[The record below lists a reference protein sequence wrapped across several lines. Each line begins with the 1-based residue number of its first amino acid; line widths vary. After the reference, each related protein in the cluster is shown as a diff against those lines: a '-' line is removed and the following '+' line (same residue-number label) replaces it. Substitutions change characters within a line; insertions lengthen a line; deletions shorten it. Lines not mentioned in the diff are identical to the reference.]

1 MKFLNRICLLFA
13 ALSVF
18 TACERDYDGPPIEEP
33 TYAVDADA
41 NLLTIADIRTLG
53 AAVTSSSVYTFTGD
67 NDVLRAVITGT
78 DITGNIYKKIYVQDE
93 TGNIEIE
100 INQSGIYK
108 DFSEGQEIFL
118 DLKGLCISMYG
129 GELQIG
135 DPNGESNRIAYED
148 FKARA
153 HKNGWAKA
161 SNITVKNI
169 NDFSTIQ
176 ESDRFALVTVEN
188 VKFEAGGI
196 NTFAEADKTTN
207 VNLID
212 SKGNT
217 LILRNSNYADFA
229 KKLLPTGTGN
239 ITGILGRFN
248 GTWQLTIRSLDDLVG
263 FDPIVDP
270 SEGGEGGDTQDGI
283 QFKKVTTL
291 TSGKKYIIA
300 ANDGGTY
307 KVAQNLA
314 ASKTYGWLYV
324 DNATAVEDVITMSDE
339 SHVYVFVQN
348 GNNWY
353 IKDNSGRYMFMTGTY
368 NNFNVGTD
376 ATAEGLW
383 SVVANSDGSMKI
395 TNVGMN
401 KYIQYSVANTSY
413 GSYPDEKGIM
423 PELFEMQGEGSDS
436 GEQGGGG
443 SGQSG
448 VIYSETFETSQGD
461 FYVENV
467 TKPAEIANIWNHD
480 AQYKCM
486 KATAYVASSQTR
498 YASESMAVSPLIDL
512 TGVSSATLK
521 FEHCGRY
528 FDGNISQMCTV
539 WIKEEGGSW
548 VQLTGL
554 QYNDE
559 TKFTFTANTVDITS
573 YCGKKIQVGF
583 KYTSTSTTA
592 GTYEV
597 RNVSVE

>member
-100 INQSGIYK
+100 IDQSGIYK

-118 DLKGLCISMYG
+118 ELKGLCISMYG

-135 DPNGESNRIAYED
+135 DPNGTSNRIAYED

-196 NTFAEADKTTN
+196 NTFSEPDKPTN

-212 SKGNT
+212 SKGNA

-229 KKLLPTGTGN
+229 KKLLPTGTGS

-270 SEGGEGGDTQDGI
+270 E
-283 QFKKVTTL
+283 
-291 TSGKKYIIA
+291 
-300 ANDGGTY
+300 
-307 KVAQNLA
+307 
-314 ASKTYGWLYV
+314 
-324 DNATAVEDVITMSDE
+324 DN
-339 SHVYVFVQN
+339 N
-348 GNNWY
+348 G
-353 IKDNSGRYMFMTGTY
+353 
-368 NNFNVGTD
+368 
-376 ATAEGLW
+376 
-383 SVVANSDGSMKI
+383 
-395 TNVGMN
+395 
-401 KYIQYSVANTSY
+401 
-413 GSYPDEKGIM
+413 
-423 PELFEMQGEGSDS
+423 

-461 FYVENV
+461 FTVEDV
-467 TKPAEIANIWNHD
+467 TKPTEIANIWKHD

-573 YCGKKIQVGF
+573 YCGKKIQIGF

>member
-1 MKFLNRICLLFA
+1 MKLFNRIWLLLA

-33 TYAVDADA
+33 TYVVDADA
-41 NLLTIADIRTLG
+41 NFITIDDIRQLG
-53 AAVTSSSVYTFTGD
+53 ASLGSTDVYNFTGEK
-67 NDVLRAVITGT
+67 DVLQAVITGT

-100 INQSGIYK
+100 IDQSGIYK
-108 DFSEGQEIFL
+108 DFQEGQEIFL
-118 DLKGLCISMYG
+118 DLKGLCIAVYG

-135 DPNGESNRIAYED
+135 DPNGTNKRIGYDD

-161 SNITVKNI
+161 SNINTKIVT
-169 NDFSTIQ
+169 DFSTLQ
-176 ESDRFALVTVEN
+176 DADRFALVTVEN
-188 VKFEAGGI
+188 VKFEAGGKS
-196 NTFAEADKTTN
+196 TFAEADKTTN

-263 FDPIVDP
+263 FDPIEDP
-270 SEGGEGGDTQDGI
+270 QGNTGDTQNGI
-283 QFKKVTTL
+283 TFKKVTTI

-300 ANDGGTY
+300 ANDNGVY

-314 ASKTYGWLYV
+314 ASKTYGWLNV
-324 DNATAVEDVITMSDE
+324 DNATATEGVIGMSDE
-339 SHVYVFVQN
+339 SHVYVFVAN

-353 IKDNSGRYMFMTGTY
+353 IKDQSGRYMFMAGTY
-368 NNFNVGTD
+368 NSFNVGTEASND
-376 ATAEGLW
+376 AVW
-383 SVVANSDGSMKI
+383 SVSANADGTMKI
-395 TNVGMN
+395 TNTSMN

-413 GSYPDEKGIM
+413 GAYPDEKGIM

-436 GEQGGGG
+436 GETGTGGGG
-443 SGQSG
+443 TSG
-448 VIYSETFETSQGD
+448 VIYSETFETSQGGFTIED
-461 FYVENV
+461 V
-467 TKPAEIANIWNHD
+467 TKPAELEKVWAYD
-480 AQYKCM
+480 SKYKCM
-486 KATAYVASSQTR
+486 KATAYVSSTQTR
-498 YASESMAVSPLIDL
+498 YETESMTVSPVIDL
-512 TGVSSATLK
+512 TSVSSATLK

-528 FDGNISQMCTV
+528 FDGKISEMCTV
-539 WIKEEGGSW
+539 WVKVEGGAW
-548 VQLTGL
+548 EQLTDL

-559 TKFTFTANTVDITS
+559 TGFTFTANTVDLAK